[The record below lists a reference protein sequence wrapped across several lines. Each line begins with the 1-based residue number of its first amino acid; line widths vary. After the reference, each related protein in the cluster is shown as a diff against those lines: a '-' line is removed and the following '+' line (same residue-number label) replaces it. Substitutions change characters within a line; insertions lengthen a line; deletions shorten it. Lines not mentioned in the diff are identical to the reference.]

1 MTTPELQGLSHLGFS
16 VRDVPAAV
24 RFWTEVFGF
33 RAVMEDTGF
42 SFLIRVDLGL
52 AIGVGD
58 HGGTVE
64 GSFDEHRVGLDHV
77 ALAVPDVPSLHAW
90 ARWLDE
96 RGVPHSG
103 VVASDAGSHLNL
115 RAPDAFAVE
124 LFVLDPAVAPS
135 FGIGDPARAVARTHA
150 AAGRGQRVR
159 ASVAVAHSGLW
170 SECGAEVTA
179 AEMPEKSPRERKR

>member
-1 MTTPELQGLSHLGFS
+1 M
-16 VRDVPAAV
+16 
-24 RFWTEVFGF
+24 
-33 RAVMEDTGF
+33 
-42 SFLIRVDLGL
+42 
-52 AIGVGD
+52 
-58 HGGTVE
+58 
-64 GSFDEHRVGLDHV
+64 
-77 ALAVPDVPSLHAW
+77 PDVPSLHAW

-150 AAGRGQRVR
+150 AAVSQTRPPMSG
-159 ASVAVAHSGLW
+159 SVTVS
-170 SECGAEVTA
+170 
-179 AEMPEKSPRERKR
+179 SPVST